1 MSNKKQEE
9 EKIEV
14 ISGGNLEYELKLIT
28 NKEVTKAADL
38 QVSFKDTIT
47 DRYVACLMVR
57 GMLKSFINENQ
68 MGMRDVIKF
77 GNGVA
82 TVERLMAELLPHM
95 LEEQSKSVKENQG

>member
-1 MSNKKQEE
+1 MSEKEE
-9 EKIEV
+9 EKIQV
-14 ISGGNLEYELKLIT
+14 ISGGNLEYELKMIT
-28 NKEVTKAADL
+28 NKDTSKIADI
-38 QVSFKDTIT
+38 QISFKDSIT
-47 DRYVACLMVR
+47 DRYVACMMVR
-57 GMLKSFINENQ
+57 GMLKSFIDENQ